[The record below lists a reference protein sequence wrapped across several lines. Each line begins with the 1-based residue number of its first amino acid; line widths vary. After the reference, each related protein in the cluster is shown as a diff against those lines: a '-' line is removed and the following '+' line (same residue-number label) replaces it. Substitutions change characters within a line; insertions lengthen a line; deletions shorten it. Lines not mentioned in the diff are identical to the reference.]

1 MNACFSSFM
10 ARSAPSLRQGSLRS
24 QTRSPQ
30 KNGKNVK
37 SYIEIQY
44 PDFKPI
50 PIEHLGQLPHPQPSK
65 KPEREYRDEGNHEKD
80 NESHGRCQRMP
91 SKRAIGTKS
100 STVLLTNSST
110 LSAG

>member
-1 MNACFSSFM
+1 MLV
-10 ARSAPSLRQGSLRS
+10 SALSWRAQHLLYGTDLFDHKHVC
-24 QTRSPQ
+24 PQ

-80 NESHGRCQRMP
+80 NESHGRCHECP
-91 SKRAIGTKS
+91 AKRAIGTKS